1 VQEAEGQETSTA
13 PRQTETDVKN
23 NPFALSENTSTRT
36 PASSSQPNIQ
46 QNPEN
51 LEQSDSSQQFPVG
64 QTNKDDLV
72 TSLQW
77 LDTAST
83 DSLKTEI
90 DTIVQQLIT
99 TENSARGYNE
109 GHNDVYL
116 NTWLFALIEKW
127 LETDT
132 SGAINFILETKT
144 RFDGRPENYMVQGM
158 VQQQLD
164 SLARTNPELLNDAF
178 SRIDSDVLANDH
190 FLISLQTKIDPEG
203 ALALFENADD
213 PDVSLNVI
221 FEYTRQM
228 ATVDPLGAIEWVN
241 ARSDL
246 PPEMKSVL
254 MPEIYF
260 MWADQEPQ
268 AVVDYVLS
276 GNAGT
281 ISPDVLHSAFS
292 SLSQQNPGEAM
303 RLIDQFPAEQAMPFR
318 MSVLSNWTYTDK
330 DAASAWLVQV
340 IDSGDMDVSLIEPYI
355 LAELPLN
362 TSLPIA
368 QQMSDD
374 KSEMAIFAIGQRF
387 LSQGAEEFQ
396 RFVDALPDQRSRD
409 VIAIFQLGELAKTEP
424 MNALNQ
430 LMSLPSNLQSM
441 MISTVVMQSEHNHPG
456 VVKQWMATNAIDD
469 SLKLQ
474 IDSMLQH
481 APVDPR
487 FFPSFNTHATDV
499 QY

>member
-1 VQEAEGQETSTA
+1 
-13 PRQTETDVKN
+13 
-23 NPFALSENTSTRT
+23 
-36 PASSSQPNIQ
+36 
-46 QNPEN
+46 
-51 LEQSDSSQQFPVG
+51 
-64 QTNKDDLV
+64 
-72 TSLQW
+72 
-77 LDTAST
+77 
-83 DSLKTEI
+83 
-90 DTIVQQLIT
+90 
-99 TENSARGYNE
+99 
-109 GHNDVYL
+109 
-116 NTWLFALIEKW
+116 
-127 LETDT
+127 
-132 SGAINFILETKT
+132 
-144 RFDGRPENYMVQGM
+144 
-158 VQQQLD
+158 
-164 SLARTNPELLNDAF
+164 
-178 SRIDSDVLANDH
+178 
-190 FLISLQTKIDPEG
+190 
-203 ALALFENADD
+203 
-213 PDVSLNVI
+213 
-221 FEYTRQM
+221 
-228 ATVDPLGAIEWVN
+228 
-241 ARSDL
+241 
-246 PPEMKSVL
+246 MKSVL

-260 MWADQEPQ
+260 MWANQEPQ